1 MVGVDIGHG
10 VDHDARL
17 LRRRGR
23 VQERQRATRAV
34 RAVED
39 REVGSPSRS
48 VKDACGYLLDHGS

>member
-1 MVGVDIGHG
+1 
-10 VDHDARL
+10 
-17 LRRRGR
+17 
-23 VQERQRATRAV
+23 V